1 MTHRPAYRLVQR
13 LAHRLAGAGLSLL
26 VVGGGVG
33 AAGPAAA
40 TPADCPSQGTTVVV
54 DFAELAEDAEDA
66 VRTGCDPAVADQRAS
81 ESVADAGFDLTYA
94 TRDPGFIC
102 RVGGL
107 PAGDPCVNAA
117 PADAF
122 WSLWWADADGDWVY
136 SSRGGGTLR
145 SPAGGY
151 LALAWHQGAGEAE
164 PPALS
169 PADSVDA
176 GGDTAPNSGSVRP
189 ETDDGSL
196 PLWVPVIAL
205 GALLGAGA
213 VLTVRRRRA

>member
-1 MTHRPAYRLVQR
+1 MRP
-13 LAHRLAGAGLSLL
+13 
-26 VVGGGVG
+26 GGGRPTSLG
-33 AAGPAAA
+33 ERRRRRLRPHLRHPGP
-40 TPADCPSQGTTVVV
+40 G
-54 DFAELAEDAEDA
+54 LH
-66 VRTGCDPAVADQRAS
+66 
-81 ESVADAGFDLTYA
+81 L
-94 TRDPGFIC
+94 PG
-102 RVGGL
+102 GWA

-136 SSRGGGTLR
+136 SSRGAGTLR

-151 LALAWHQGAGEAE
+151 VALAWHQGAGEAE

-176 GGDTAPNSGSVRP
+176 GGDTDPNAGSVRT